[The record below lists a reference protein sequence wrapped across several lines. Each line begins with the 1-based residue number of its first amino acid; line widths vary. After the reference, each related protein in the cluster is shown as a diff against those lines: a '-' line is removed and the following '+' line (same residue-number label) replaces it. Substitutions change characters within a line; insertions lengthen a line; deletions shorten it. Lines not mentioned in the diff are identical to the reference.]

1 MFVKFSVAYLHVAT
15 AGGIACMEVYLIHS
29 QSTRIWGLE
38 GGGGAHWGVGP
49 MNYNA
54 HLCKK
59 AV

>member
-1 MFVKFSVAYLHVAT
+1 MLVKFLVAYLHVAT
-15 AGGIACMEVYLIHS
+15 AGGIACMEIHS

-38 GGGGAHWGVGP
+38 GGGAHWGVGP

-54 HLCKK
+54 HLFKK